1 MNLSMCIKEL
11 MWRVDSLEKTL
22 MLGGIGGSRKRAR
35 QRMRWLD
42 GITDSMDVNLSE
54 LWELVMDN
62 GAWRAVIHGVAKS
75 RTRLSNWTELIKELC
90 LMKNT
95 ADKVSSV
102 MIHCK
107 KIFATSIMN
116 KEITTRK
123 LKAEKSKKRQEHQI
137 RIFRRGN
144 RKMKGMTELHFISE
158 VKFS

>member
-1 MNLSMCIKEL
+1 
-11 MWRVDSLEKTL
+11 
-22 MLGGIGGSRKRAR
+22 
-35 QRMRWLD
+35 
-42 GITDSMDVNLSE
+42 
-54 LWELVMDN
+54 
-62 GAWRAVIHGVAKS
+62 
-75 RTRLSNWTELIKELC
+75 
-90 LMKNT
+90 MKNT

-116 KEITTRK
+116 KAITTRK